1 MELTKDADKM
11 ICCIYKSFLQ
21 QRKNGI
27 SKSIA
32 REFEENYFST
42 NKDFS
47 SWIEDDLDE
56 TLLELGRVGLVKIYL
71 GGDFELTDTGIIYME
86 SRFKNNLEE
95 ITDFIS
101 KFLPW

>member
-21 QRKNGI
+21 HRKNGV
-27 SKSIA
+27 SKSTA
-32 REFEENYFST
+32 REFKEDYFSK

-56 TLLELGRVGLVKIYL
+56 TLLELGNLGLVEIYI
-71 GGDFELTDTGIIYME
+71 GGDFELTDDGIVYME